1 MVSVIIPN
9 YNSKKMLV
17 NCVKSV
23 FEQGALVE
31 AIVVDDASD
40 DNSISLLESFIEGY
54 EGTIC
59 KTFSYEDNK
68 CYISYEIMQKLS
80 DNSSGVGSL
89 RILKN
94 ESNKGVAFSRNK
106 AISICSGEY
115 VAFLDADDYWD
126 STKLVKQLRLLEE
139 DKAAV
144 LCNTARE
151 LIEEDGKSTGRII
164 ETPSRITLN
173 MLKRTNY
180 INCSSVLIRT
190 DIIKKYPEAIV
201 IEGIKN
207 PREKWMIKGANAY
220 NKRLNELALT
230 EFLDRLKYKCEWCD
244 IPLIEADISFPS
256 TKMCSCCG
264 NLIGNELTKDRM
276 FICSACGHIEDRDIN
291 AACNLR
297 NLGENMIKKSKRKK
311 KIA

>member
-59 KTFSYEDNK
+59 KIFSYEDNK

-106 AISICSGEY
+106 AI
-115 VAFLDADDYWD
+115 
-126 STKLVKQLRLLEE
+126 
-139 DKAAV
+139 
-144 LCNTARE
+144 
-151 LIEEDGKSTGRII
+151 
-164 ETPSRITLN
+164 
-173 MLKRTNY
+173 
-180 INCSSVLIRT
+180 
-190 DIIKKYPEAIV
+190 
-201 IEGIKN
+201 
-207 PREKWMIKGANAY
+207 
-220 NKRLNELALT
+220 
-230 EFLDRLKYKCEWCD
+230 
-244 IPLIEADISFPS
+244 
-256 TKMCSCCG
+256 
-264 NLIGNELTKDRM
+264 
-276 FICSACGHIEDRDIN
+276 
-291 AACNLR
+291 
-297 NLGENMIKKSKRKK
+297 
-311 KIA
+311 

>member
-40 DNSISLLESFIEGY
+40 DNSISLLESFIEEY

-190 DIIKKYPEAIV
+190 DIIKKYPMEHSGAQEDYLTWLRILKDYKYAA
-201 IEGIKN
+201 GI
-207 PREKWMIKGANAY
+207 
-220 NKRLNELALT
+220 NEPL
-230 EFLDRLKYKCEWCD
+230 LKYRLTPGSKSRNK
-244 IPLIEADISFPS
+244 IKSAMMTYKTYKYAGYGNVRS
-256 TKMCSCCG
+256 TFMLASYTWNGIRKY
-264 NLIGNELTKDRM
+264 TKKQNN
-276 FICSACGHIEDRDIN
+276 I
-291 AACNLR
+291 
-297 NLGENMIKKSKRKK
+297 
-311 KIA
+311 